1 MKGDIETRAD
11 VELLVNTFYEKV
23 RGNKVIGSIF
33 NEVVKVDWD
42 HHLPRMYSFWASL
55 LIGEHSFS
63 GNPMQK
69 HVEISRMASMTETEF
84 SEWLMLFTHTVDEL
98 FSGDK
103 ANEAKIRA
111 ANIARL
117 MLHKIQM
124 VGHDYS
130 STGIKS
136 SSVKETSGR

>member
-1 MKGDIETRAD
+1 MKKDIENRAD
-11 VELLVNTFYEKV
+11 VELLVNTFYGKV
-23 RGNKVIGSIF
+23 RVNNVIGPIF
-33 NEVVKVDWD
+33 NDVVKVDWD
-42 HHLPRMYSFWASL
+42 HHLPRMYSFWSSL

-84 SEWLMLFTHTVDEL
+84 SEWLILFNHTVDEL
-98 FSGDK
+98 FLGEK
-103 ANEAKIRA
+103 AHEAKIRA

-124 VGHDYS
+124 AAA
-130 STGIKS
+130 
-136 SSVKETSGR
+136 E